1 MARLELKIG
10 SLSRKRLLLILAG
23 LALVVTVVTAVTA
36 LGVQSPDSPG
46 KGISRSDAV
55 QMASQHS
62 GQGAVT
68 VRSAEIKRNFVTG
81 FDLPTHHWAWVVTFD
96 GQWHLLCSGHVTDGS
111 CDPTSE
117 WVALDYYTG
126 QWIASQHSYPAAP

>member
-1 MARLELKIG
+1 MQLKIER
-10 SLSRKRLLLILAG
+10 LSKKRTLLLLGG
-23 LALVVTVVTAVTA
+23 LALIVTVVTVVTA
-36 LGVQSPDSPG
+36 LGLRSMDNPG
-46 KGISRSDAV
+46 KGISGSDAV
-55 QMASQHS
+55 QRAWDHA

-81 FDLPTHHWAWVVTFD
+81 FDLPTHHWAWIVTFN

-117 WVALDYYTG
+117 WVAIDYYTG
-126 QWIASQHSYPAAP
+126 EWIASQHSYPAAP

>member
-1 MARLELKIG
+1 VARLELKIG
-10 SLSRKRLLLILAG
+10 SLSRERLLLILAG

-55 QMASQHS
+55 QMAWQHS

-126 QWIASQHSYPAAP
+126 RWIASQHSYPAAP

>member
-1 MARLELKIG
+1 MQLKIER
-10 SLSRKRLLLILAG
+10 LSKKRTLLLLGG
-23 LALVVTVVTAVTA
+23 LALIVTVVTVVTA
-36 LGVQSPDSPG
+36 LGLPSKDNPG
-46 KGISRSDAV
+46 KGISGSDAV
-55 QMASQHS
+55 QLAWDHA

-81 FDLPTHHWAWVVTFD
+81 FDLPTHHWAWVVTFN

-117 WVALDYYTG
+117 WVAIDYYTG
-126 QWIASQHSYPAAP
+126 QWIASQFSYPARP